1 MMKKYK
7 IKWLSQAISR
17 LVMVVLLLVISL
29 CFALMQGGFV
39 SWFIFFMF
47 LPFALYSFMLFF
59 VPLKQF
65 SVERTMLTRHLE
77 HGDSLRMR
85 MTLTRKSRFPLLY
98 TVIQESIPS
107 EIFDQ
112 EAADQTRHFFM
123 MGMKKQLSWDYE
135 IPNITRGHHQLEGIE
150 LTITDFFGW
159 IKKTA
164 LIPAKKSVIV
174 YPKVTKLVYKPLR
187 IAKSSGAGTARNTV
201 VRDTTMVSGIRE
213 YQPGDRMTWIHWK
226 TFAKTQNMQTK
237 EFEDQQSQ
245 AICLVLDGSP
255 SALFEEQ
262 VELCASILT
271 AVVRQH
277 LAISFLN
284 TTTNQFLLD
293 QIQTEE
299 QLQQALYQLAGVQP
313 KIIEKVE
320 HKFGQNRILANAAMV
335 YFVTGSLTSEWLNIM
350 KNLSRKSQGI
360 ICFIVRTH
368 AQVITENEQ
377 KLEKI
382 AKENDILV
390 FPLTQ
395 EQFAN
400 AFMEVLK

>member
-245 AICLVLDGSP
+245 EICLVLDGSP

>member
-1 MMKKYK
+1 MKKYK

-112 EAADQTRHFFM
+112 EASDQTRHFFM

-245 AICLVLDGSP
+245 EICLVLDGSP

-271 AVVRQH
+271 AVVSQH